1 MKIAKKGFLSLT
13 MTAVLLVLSACGSN
27 AANPSNQ
34 ASPGAAA
41 GTKASDK
48 VLRIGATGQS
58 YPFAYKEADKLQGF
72 DVEVVETIASKLGYK
87 VEWQLSEFSGLMAQL
102 ETGKLDTVSNQVA
115 VTDERKQKFDFTT
128 TYAYAGSQIVVKNDN
143 NDIKSVKDL
152 KGKTVAGVLG
162 SNHVKNLE
170 KQDPN
175 KEIKIKTYE
184 TQEGT
189 LNDVALGRIDAY
201 VNSRNVLLAQIKRN
215 GLPLKLAGEPFVYE
229 EVGFPF
235 QKDEKHQKIKEEFN
249 KTLEQLRQDG
259 TLKKLSEK
267 YFSDDITVKLQAK

>member
-1 MKIAKKGFLSLT
+1 MKNGAKGWIALSMAALLF
-13 MTAVLLVLSACGSN
+13 VLPAC
-27 AANPSNQ
+27 
-34 ASPGAAA
+34 
-41 GTKASDK
+41 GTKAGNTNTGAAGNAAAPKTEEK

-58 YPFAYKEADKLQGF
+58 YPFAYKEGDKLQGF
-72 DVEVVETIASKLGYK
+72 DVEAVETIASKLGYK
-87 VEWQLSEFSGLMAQL
+87 VEWQLTEFSGLMAQL

-115 VTDERKQKFDFTT
+115 VTEERKQKFDFSK
-128 TYAYAGSQIVVKNDN
+128 TYAYAGSQIVVKKDN
-143 NDIKSVKDL
+143 NSINSVKDL

-162 SNHVKNLE
+162 SNHIKNLE

-189 LNDVALGRIDAY
+189 LNDVALGRVDAY
-201 VNSRNVLLAQIKRN
+201 VNSRTVLLAQIKKT

-229 EVGFPF
+229 EVAFPF
-235 QKDEKHQKIKEEFN
+235 AKDEKHQKIREEFN
-249 KTLEQLRQDG
+249 KEIDALLKDG

-267 YFSDDITVKLQAK
+267 YFNDDITVKKTN